1 MKKSR
6 YLILALTLIICFGV
20 VFATSAAAQLTA
32 KQMLIDRLQS
42 ADFIPTGD
50 INKTSSGTAYYQ
62 IKTLSGAI
70 AATIEPVAKLAGAD
84 LIMDYKLD
92 TPDNKMEINYTVNY
106 DGGKYSGGMFMDNGR
121 FIMTTEILSLLNKM
135 QSGIIP
141 EGDELPPYVYMDD
154 QAYNTMWSNL
164 NSGQYIPPELKE
176 LMVFLVEAV
185 PEKYFVVSLT
195 DQQVSFVLDQEG
207 FEDVTLAVLT
217 KVADERE
224 RFASLVADYVA
235 ASGGQQEAADV
246 IKSEIINSIEQSV
259 NDGSYPDTAAEVKNM
274 MAGIITLKELKY
286 QASIISPGQN
296 SFNMVL
302 DLGGGPEFSGQM
314 VVKSDFASGK
324 DLLSGTYSVDIKAN
338 AGTQDVTGLMQ
349 GEFNQTGISSEGND
363 TIKLNVQ
370 DKSTGTSLLDLLI
383 EGNAE
388 AAVNPDVQ
396 VNIPVLTSDNS
407 MDLMEMI
414 DNTPVTPAA
423 PGTPIIMLNG
433 SPVAFGVDP
442 YIAQVENGSRILVPL
457 RNLAEALGCEV
468 NWVEPDQINIVQG
481 SNTINM
487 FINKTGY
494 QVNEEEK
501 QLDAPPFIMGDRT
514 MVPLRFVAE
523 ELGCTVEYDN
533 ATNTVNIFS
542 N

>member
-1 MKKSR
+1 MKKFR

-20 VFATSAAAQLTA
+20 VFTTSATAQLTA

-42 ADFIPTGD
+42 DDFIPAGD

-62 IKTLSGAI
+62 IKALSGAL
-70 AATIEPVAKLAGAD
+70 AATDPVAKLAGAD

-106 DGGKYSGGMFMDNGR
+106 DGSKYSGGMFMDNGR
-121 FIMTTEILSLLNKM
+121 FIMTTEFLSLLNSM
-135 QSGIIP
+135 QRGIIP
-141 EGDELPPYVYMDD
+141 EGEKLPPYVYMDN
-154 QAYNTMWSNL
+154 QAYNTMWRNL

-176 LMVFLVEAV
+176 LMVFFIEAV
-185 PEKYFVVSLT
+185 PEKYFTVSLV
-195 DQQVSFVLDQEG
+195 DQQVSFALDQNG
-207 FEDVTLAVLT
+207 LEDVTLAILN
-217 KVADERE
+217 KVANERD
-224 RFASLVADYVA
+224 RFASLVADYIA
-235 ASGGQQEAADV
+235 MSGGQQQAADM
-246 IKSEIINSIEQSV
+246 IKDELLKSIEQGL

-274 MAGIITLKELKY
+274 MAGIVELKELKY

-296 SFNMVL
+296 SFTMTL
-302 DLGGGPEFSGQM
+302 GLGGGPEFNGQV
-314 VVKSDFASGK
+314 VVKSDFTSGK

-338 AGTQDVTGLMQ
+338 AGRQNVTGLIQ

-370 DKSTGTSLLDLLI
+370 DNSTGTSMLDLLI
-383 EGNAE
+383 EGYAE
-388 AAVNPDVQ
+388 AVVDPDVQ
-396 VNIPVLTSDNS
+396 VNIPVLTSGNS
-407 MDLMEMI
+407 LDLMEMME
-414 DNTPVTPAA
+414 NTVTPVA
-423 PGTPIIMLNG
+423 PSTPIIILNG
-433 SPVAFGVDP
+433 SPIAFDVDP

-468 NWVEPDQINIVQG
+468 DWVEPDQINIVQG
-481 SNTINM
+481 GNIINM
-487 FINKTGY
+487 FVNKTRY
-494 QVNEEEK
+494 LVNGEEK
-501 QLDAPPFIMGDRT
+501 QLDASPFIMGDRT

-523 ELGCTVEYDN
+523 ELGCSVEYDS